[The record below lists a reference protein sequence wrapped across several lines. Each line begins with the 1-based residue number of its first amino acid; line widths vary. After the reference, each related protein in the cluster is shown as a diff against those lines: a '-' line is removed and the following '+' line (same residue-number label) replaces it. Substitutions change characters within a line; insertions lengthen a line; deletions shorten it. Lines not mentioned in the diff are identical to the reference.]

1 MGFSPKTWVMAD
13 VTILQVV
20 PRLETGGSEQST
32 IEMAEALIRAGA
44 NALVATEGGRL
55 ASAVT
60 RAGGEI
66 IDLPMASKHPV
77 TMLANARRLAR
88 LVETRNISLLH
99 ARSRAPAWSALLAAR
114 WTKRPLVTT
123 YHGTYGNPGPV
134 KAVYN
139 SVMGRGDRV
148 IANSNYTANLIATRQ
163 HVARDRIRI
172 IYRGIDGAIFDPFV
186 VPPGP
191 VARLRESWGVAPDKK
206 IVLHAARLSGIK
218 GQRETI
224 EAVAEL
230 DDKGAFE
237 DAIVVFAG
245 EGLRGGYRQEL
256 ADLIAEYGLQD
267 KAMLPGH
274 CSDMPVAFLAAH
286 TALVPSLV
294 AETFGRTSIEAQA
307 MGCPVIVSNIGA
319 LPETIVSAES
329 DAAGFTGYLVP
340 PGDVPALADRIRAA
354 LALTPEEREKIGA
367 RARARAGKNFELA
380 QMQAKTLA
388 VYDELLGT
396 QLSQLFEHP
405 PLYEPAETAEG
416 GA

>member
-1 MGFSPKTWVMAD
+1 MSD
-13 VTILQVV
+13 VTIMQVV

-32 IEMAEALIRAGA
+32 VEIAEALIRAGA
-44 NALVATEGGRL
+44 NALVGTAGGRL

-60 RAGGEI
+60 RAGGEVI
-66 IDLPMASKHPV
+66 EMPMGSKNPAI
-77 TMLANARRLAR
+77 MLANARRLAN
-88 LVETRNISLLH
+88 LIEERNISLLH
-99 ARSRAPAWSALLAAR
+99 ARSRAPAWSTLLAAR

-123 YHGTYGNPGPV
+123 YHGTYGNPGPL

-148 IANSNYTANLIATRQ
+148 IANSIYTANLVAARQ
-163 HVARDRIRI
+163 HVARDRIRV

-191 VARLRESWGVAPDKK
+191 VTRLRESWGVGAEEK
-206 IVLHAARLSGIK
+206 IVLHAARLSSIK
-218 GQRETI
+218 GQRQTI
-224 EAVAEL
+224 EAVAQLHHE
-230 DDKGAFE
+230 GAFE
-237 DAIVVFAG
+237 DAVAVFVG

-256 ADLIAEYGLQD
+256 VDLIASHGLKD
-267 KAMLPGH
+267 KVRLAGH

-307 MGCPVIVSNIGA
+307 MGCPVIVSDIGA
-319 LPETIVSAES
+319 LPETIVSPES
-329 DAAGFTGYLVP
+329 DAAGFTGFLVP
-340 PGDVPALADRIRAA
+340 PGDVPALADRIRIA
-354 LALTPEEREKIGA
+354 LSLTPEERTRIGA
-367 RARARAGKNFELA
+367 RARERVGKNFELA

-405 PLYEPAETAEG
+405 PLYEPAEAAEDR
-416 GA
+416 A

>member
-1 MGFSPKTWVMAD
+1 MAE

-44 NALVATEGGRL
+44 RALVATEGGRM

-66 IDLPMASKHPV
+66 IELPMASKSPV
-77 TMLANARRLAR
+77 TMLANARRLAK

-99 ARSRAPAWSALLAAR
+99 ARSRAPAWSTLLASR

-123 YHGTYGNPGPV
+123 YHGTYGDPGPV

-148 IANSNYTANLIATRQ
+148 IANSSYTANLVASRQ
-163 HVARDRIRI
+163 HVARDRIRV

-191 VARLRESWGVAPDKK
+191 VARLRESWGVGPDQK
-206 IVLHAARLSGIK
+206 IVLHAARLSSIK

-224 EAVAEL
+224 EAVARLHHE
-230 DDKGAFE
+230 GAFE
-237 DAIVVFAG
+237 NAICIFVG
-245 EGLRGGYRQEL
+245 DGLRESYRREL
-256 ADLIAEYGLQD
+256 ADLIAQYGLQE
-267 KAMLPGH
+267 KAKLAGH
-274 CSDMPVAFLAAH
+274 CGDMPVAFLAAH

-307 MGCPVIVSNIGA
+307 MGCPVVVSDIGA
-319 LPETIVSAES
+319 LPETILSPAQ
-329 DAAGFTGYLVP
+329 DPTGFTGYLVP
-340 PGDVPALADRIRAA
+340 PGDVAA
-354 LALTPEEREKIGA
+354 LAEGIRTSLSLTPEERTEIGT
-367 RARARAGKNFELA
+367 RARARVAKNFELA
-380 QMQAKTLA
+380 QMQSKTLA

-396 QLSQLFEHP
+396 ELAKLFEHP
-405 PLYEPAETAEG
+405 PLYEPAEAAED
-416 GA
+416 

>member
-1 MGFSPKTWVMAD
+1 MAD

-32 IEMAEALIRAGA
+32 IEVAEALIRAGA
-44 NALVATEGGRL
+44 KALVATEGGRL

-66 IDLPMASKHPV
+66 IEMPMASKNPA
-77 TMLANARRLAR
+77 TMLANARRMVK
-88 LVETRNISLLH
+88 LVETRNISLLP

-114 WTKRPLVTT
+114 WTRRPFVTT
-123 YHGTYGNPGPV
+123 YHGTYGKPGPV

-148 IANSNYTANLIATRQ
+148 IANSTYTANLIASRQ
-163 HVARDRIRI
+163 EVARDRIRI

-191 VARLRESWGVAPDKK
+191 VTRLRESWNVAPDKK
-206 IVLHAARLSGIK
+206 IVLHAARLSSIK
-218 GQRETI
+218 GQRQTI
-224 EAVAEL
+224 EAIHRL
-230 DDKGAFE
+230 NQKGAFA
-237 DAIVVFAG
+237 DAVVVFVG

-256 ADLIAEYGLQD
+256 GDLITQYGLED
-267 KAMLPGH
+267 KARLAGH
-274 CSDMPVAFLAAH
+274 CTDMSVAFLAAH

-307 MGCPVIVSNIGA
+307 MGCPVIVSDIGA
-319 LPETIVSAES
+319 LPETIVSPAS
-329 DAAGFTGYLVP
+329 DPAGFTGYLVP
-340 PGDVPALADRIRAA
+340 TGDVAALADSIRTS
-354 LALTPEEREKIGA
+354 LSLTPEERKRIGE
-367 RARARAGKNFELA
+367 RARARAGENFDLA

-396 QLSQLFEHP
+396 KLARLFEHP
-405 PLYEPAETAEG
+405 PLYEPA
-416 GA
+416 